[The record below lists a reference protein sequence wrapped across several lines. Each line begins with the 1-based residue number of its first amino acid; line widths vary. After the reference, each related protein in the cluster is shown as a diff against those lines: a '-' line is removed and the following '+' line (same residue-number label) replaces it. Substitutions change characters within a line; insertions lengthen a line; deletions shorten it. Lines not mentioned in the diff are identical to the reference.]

1 MGVIKRRGA
10 RWILRSLLAVAVL
23 VAACGGWV
31 AYQNTYELREEHV
44 TITGGKQPL
53 KGVLAWPTTGKG
65 PYGLVVFVHG
75 DGPIDATHEEFY
87 LPLWEAF
94 AQAGYA
100 SLSWNKPGV
109 GGAAGNWLDQ
119 SMADRAAETVA
130 AITWAKGR
138 PGLDANRIG
147 LWGASQAGWVM
158 PKVAVRLPELRFVI
172 ALSPAVNWQ
181 QQGRY
186 YLRRK
191 LQDEHATPD
200 RVRAELARR
209 EKTLELLRAG
219 APYEH
224 YETTVGDTRDMT
236 AKRWTFISKNYTS
249 DAALDLAAM
258 RVPVL
263 LLLAGHDRNV
273 DVADTEA
280 GYRKHLRTPGLLQVR
295 HYPDATHAL
304 IRKELQDSELKMFLL
319 AVAAPRSLFS
329 DGFLNDQRHYLEK
342 VS

>member
-1 MGVIKRRGA
+1 MGAIKRRWV
-10 RWILRSLLAVAVL
+10 RWILRPLLAVAVL
-23 VAACGGWV
+23 AAACGGWV
-31 AYQNTYELREEHV
+31 VYQHAYELREEQV

-75 DGPIDATHEEFY
+75 DGPIEATNQEGY
-87 LPLWEAF
+87 RPLWEAF
-94 AQAGYA
+94 ARAGYA

-119 SMADRAAETVA
+119 SMDDRAAETVA

-138 PGLDANRIG
+138 PGLDPSRIG

-172 ALSPAVNWQ
+172 AVSPAINWQ

-186 YLRRK
+186 YLTAK
-191 LQDEHATPD
+191 LRDAHASPD
-200 RVRAELARR
+200 RLQAGLARQ
-209 EKTLELLRAG
+209 EGMLALLRAG

-224 YETTVGDTRDMT
+224 YKAAVPDTDIT
-236 AKRWTFISKNYTS
+236 AERWTFISKNYTS
-249 DAALDLAAM
+249 DAAQDLAAM

-280 GYRKHLRTPGLLQVR
+280 GYRHHLRAPGLLQIR

-304 IRKELQDSELKMFLL
+304 IRKEIQDSELKMFLF

-329 DGFLNDQRHYLEK
+329 DGFLDDQRRYLEQ

>member
-1 MGVIKRRGA
+1 MVAIKRRWV
-10 RWILRSLLAVAVL
+10 RWILRSLLAMAVL
-23 VAACGGWV
+23 VAAGGGWV
-31 AYQNTYELREEHV
+31 LYQHDYELRQEQV
-44 TITGGKQPL
+44 TIIGGKQPL

-75 DGPIDATHEEFY
+75 DGPIDATNKEGY

-109 GGAAGNWLDQ
+109 DGAPGNWLDQ

-138 PGLDANRIG
+138 PGIDPSRIG

-172 ALSPAVNWQ
+172 AAATAINWQ

-186 YLRRK
+186 WLTAKLR
-191 LQDEHATPD
+191 DEHASAD
-200 RVRAELARR
+200 RMRAELARQ
-209 EKTLELLRAG
+209 EKMLALLRAG
-219 APYEH
+219 APYEQ
-224 YETTVGDTRDMT
+224 YKAAVGNTTMT
-236 AKRWTFISKNYTS
+236 AERWTFASKNYTS
-249 DAALDLAAM
+249 DASQDLAAM

-263 LLLAGHDRNV
+263 LLLPGHDRNV
-273 DVADTEA
+273 DVADSEA
-280 GYRKHLRTPGLLQVR
+280 GYRRHLRAPGLLQVR
-295 HYPDATHAL
+295 HLPDATHSL
-304 IRKELQDSELKMFLL
+304 IRKEIEDSKLKTYFLSF
-319 AVAAPRSLFS
+319 AAPRSLFP
-329 DGFLNDQRHYLEK
+329 DGFLDDQRRYLEQI
-342 VS
+342 S

>member
-1 MGVIKRRGA
+1 MGAIKRRWV

-31 AYQNTYELREEHV
+31 IYQHGYELRQEQV
-44 TITGGKQPL
+44 TITGGEQPL
-53 KGVLAWPTTGKG
+53 KGVLAWPTTGMG

-75 DGPIDATHEEFY
+75 DDPIDATHDEFY

-119 SMADRAAETVA
+119 SMADRAAEAVA

-138 PGLDANRIG
+138 PGLDPTRIG

-158 PKVAVRLPELRFVI
+158 PKVAARLPELRFVI
-172 ALSPAVNWQ
+172 ALSPAINWQ

-186 YLRRK
+186 YLMAK
-191 LQDEHATPD
+191 LRDEHASPD
-200 RVRAELARR
+200 RVRAELARQER
-209 EKTLELLRAG
+209 MLALLRARVS
-219 APYEH
+219 YEQ
-224 YETTVGDTRDMT
+224 YKAAVGDTEMT
-236 AKRWTFISKNYTS
+236 AERWTFISKNYTS
-249 DAALDLAAM
+249 DAAQDLAAM

-280 GYRKHLRTPGLLQVR
+280 GYRGHLRAPGLLQVR
-295 HYPDATHAL
+295 HYPGASHAM
-304 IRKELQDSELKMFLL
+304 IRKEIHDSESKMFLL
-319 AVAAPRSLFS
+319 AVAAPRSLFP
-329 DGFLNDQRHYLEK
+329 DGFLDDQRRYLEQ